1 VGPRAGLDAIV
12 KKKIPSPY
20 RDSNPHPNR
29 SPALYHNV
37 KMYIKK
43 VGFDDVKWVHVTQD
57 TVQWRAIVNTIIKDE
72 DFTLAER
79 RLASQ
84 EGLCSM

>member
-1 VGPRAGLDAIV
+1 
-12 KKKIPSPY
+12 
-20 RDSNPHPNR
+20 
-29 SPALYHNV
+29 
-37 KMYIKK
+37 MYIKK